1 MCVHDMVEKFYKEIL
16 EKVQKYY
23 NKSVQCV
30 KDTVK
35 QLTTELLWQEK
46 RISELE
52 NRSFEMSQ
60 TKKKKKL
67 DENSV

>member
-35 QLTTELLWQEK
+35 QLATELLWQEK